1 VKPRVLIVE
10 DVFIEAHSLE
20 RTLLAEG
27 YPLYPVADTVEEALA
42 VIQRVPV
49 DLVLLDI
56 HLKGDRTGIHLAH
69 ILNEKNIAFIYLS
82 ANSNRAVLEEAKLT
96 RPYGFLVKPFRK
108 KDLLIALDIAAYLH
122 RYKHLRQSET
132 SRPGEPSKAAESIRS
147 AGTERQGE
155 HSRSLRSPIAP
166 VIIGNS
172 PAITTLMEQTTIAA
186 GSNVSVL
193 ILGETGTGKELVA
206 REIHR
211 LSDRRD
217 KPFIVVNC
225 GGMVPTLVEAE
236 LFGHEKGAFT
246 GAQTRRPGK
255 FELADGGT
263 IFLDEIGELPI
274 EMQPKFLRVLQE
286 GEVEPIG
293 GSLKHVD
300 VRVLA
305 ATNRNLEAEIANNR
319 FRLDLYYRL
328 SVFPI
333 LIPPL
338 RNRRQDIP
346 LLAMHFM
353 KRFGQETGKLMTDIS
368 AAAIQHL
375 QGYSWPGN
383 IRELENVIHRSLLNS
398 QGPVMESVSLPS
410 TLPAS
415 SPTPPGGNPE
425 DLSIAGNERNHILK
439 VLDRCG
445 WKVAGKDGAA
455 AVLNIKVSTLTSRM
469 KKLGITRPK

>member
-1 VKPRVLIVE
+1 MKPRVLIVE

-42 VIQRVPV
+42 VIERVPV

-122 RYKHLRQSET
+122 RYKHLRQSEAA
-132 SRPGEPSKAAESIRS
+132 RPRPQQPGDQTPPPRPL
-147 AGTERQGE
+147 T
-155 HSRSLRSPIAP
+155 AP
-166 VIIGNS
+166 AIIGNS
-172 PAITTLMEQTTIAA
+172 PAITTLMEQTRIAA

-211 LSDRRD
+211 LSDRRN
-217 KPFIVVNC
+217 KPFIIVNC
-225 GGMVPTLVEAE
+225 GGIPPTLVEAE

-246 GAQTRRPGK
+246 GAQSRRPGK

-274 EMQPKFLRVLQE
+274 DMQPKFLRVLQE

-293 GSLKHVD
+293 GLLKHVN

-333 LIPPL
+333 LLPPL

-353 KRFGQETGKLMTDIS
+353 KRFGQESGKLMTDIS
-368 AAAIQHL
+368 AAAIQQL
-375 QGYSWPGN
+375 QQYAWPGN
-383 IRELENVIHRSLLNS
+383 IRELENVIHRSLLNNP
-398 QGPVMESVSLPS
+398 GPVMENICLP
-410 TLPAS
+410 TS
-415 SPTPPGGNPE
+415 SPAGPAAAGSNPE

-439 VLDRCG
+439 ILDRCN

-455 AVLNIKVSTLTSRM
+455 SVLNIKVSTLTSRM